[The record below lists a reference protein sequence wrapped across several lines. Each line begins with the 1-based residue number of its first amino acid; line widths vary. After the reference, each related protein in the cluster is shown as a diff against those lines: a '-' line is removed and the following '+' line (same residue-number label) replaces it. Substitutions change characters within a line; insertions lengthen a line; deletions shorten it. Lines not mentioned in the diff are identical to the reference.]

1 MRGLELHRPHAVV
14 LDPDRSGA
22 NFGVFTA
29 QPFERGW
36 GVTVGNALRRILLSS
51 IEGSAITA
59 VRLAGVD
66 HEYDSIP
73 GVMEDVTD
81 LILNMKRVPLRL
93 SGVETIDG
101 PAQDGESPGCSR
113 PRLSRAGPNWRSSI
127 LRSISRRS
135 PRRAPSTPSWS
146 SSAAGA
152 TSRPMSTTAKD
163 LGVGYIYLDAAFS
176 PVRKANFRIEPAR
189 VGQATDY
196 EKLVL
201 EVWTNGA
208 ITPAAAVSEA
218 AQLLADHLPIF
229 TTLEAGETAGTPA
242 QERRTPR
249 QTRSRTWISAVGS
262 TNMLRNAEIETR
274 PGPGIARRG
283 RAPGRLRTSARR
295 LLPRSRRR
303 SRRSDSRPRDAV
315 RPAAIARERS
325 HATHEIRTQAGAGV

>member
-1 MRGLELHRPHAVV
+1 MRGLELHRPPAVV

-93 SGVETIDG
+93 SGVEGLTAVIKTGKSGMLTAAAIEGGPELEIVDPAVYLATLSEEGAIDAELVIQRG
-101 PAQDGESPGCSR
+101 RGYV
-113 PRLSRAGPNWRSSI
+113 
-127 LRSISRRS
+127 
-135 PRRAPSTPSWS
+135 
-146 SSAAGA
+146 AADEHA
-152 TSRPMSTTAKD
+152 AKE

-229 TTLEAGETAGTPA
+229 TTLEAGEAAGLPA
-242 QERRTPR
+242 KSDGLLDNSIEDLDLGGR
-249 QTRSRTWISAVGS
+249 I
-262 TNMLRNAEIETR
+262 TNMLRNAGIETVR
-274 PGPGIARRG
+274 DLVSRG
-283 RAPGRLRTSARR
+283 EDELLGVSGFGKKALAEVKEKIEAMGLSLGMRFD
-295 LLPRSRRR
+295 LPR
-303 SRRSDSRPRDAV
+303 
-315 RPAAIARERS
+315 
-325 HATHEIRTQAGAGV
+325 

>member
-1 MRGLELHRPHAVV
+1 MRGLELHRPPAVV

-93 SGVETIDG
+93 SGVEGLTAVIKTGKSGMLTAAAIEGGPELEIVDPAVYLATLSEEGAIDAELVIQRG
-101 PAQDGESPGCSR
+101 RGYV
-113 PRLSRAGPNWRSSI
+113 
-127 LRSISRRS
+127 
-135 PRRAPSTPSWS
+135 
-146 SSAAGA
+146 AADEHA
-152 TSRPMSTTAKD
+152 AKE

-229 TTLEAGETAGTPA
+229 ATLEAGEAAGLPA
-242 QERRTPR
+242 KSDGLLDNSIEDLDLGGR
-249 QTRSRTWISAVGS
+249 I
-262 TNMLRNAEIETR
+262 TNMLRNAEIETVR
-274 PGPGIARRG
+274 DLVSRG
-283 RAPGRLRTSARR
+283 EDELLGVSGFGKKALAEVKEKIEAMGLSLGMRFD
-295 LLPRSRRR
+295 LPR
-303 SRRSDSRPRDAV
+303 
-315 RPAAIARERS
+315 
-325 HATHEIRTQAGAGV
+325 

>member
-1 MRGLELHRPHAVV
+1 MRGLELHRPPAVV

-51 IEGSAITA
+51 VEGSAITA

-93 SGVETIDG
+93 SVVEGLTAVIKTGKSGMLTAAAIEGGSELEIVDPAVYLATLSEEGAIDAELVIQRG
-101 PAQDGESPGCSR
+101 RGYV
-113 PRLSRAGPNWRSSI
+113 
-127 LRSISRRS
+127 
-135 PRRAPSTPSWS
+135 
-146 SSAAGA
+146 AADEHA
-152 TSRPMSTTAKD
+152 AKD

-208 ITPAAAVSEA
+208 ITPAGAVSEA

-229 TTLEAGETAGTPA
+229 TTLEAGEAAGLPA
-242 QERRTPR
+242 KSDGLLDNSIEDLDLGGR
-249 QTRSRTWISAVGS
+249 I
-262 TNMLRNAEIETR
+262 TNMLRNAEIETVR
-274 PGPGIARRG
+274 DLVSRG
-283 RAPGRLRTSARR
+283 EDELLGVSGFGKKALAEVKEKIEAMGLSLGMRFD
-295 LLPRSRRR
+295 LPR
-303 SRRSDSRPRDAV
+303 
-315 RPAAIARERS
+315 
-325 HATHEIRTQAGAGV
+325 

>member
-1 MRGLELHRPHAVV
+1 MRGLELHRPPAVV

-93 SGVETIDG
+93 SGVEGLTAVIKTGKSGMLTAAAIEGGPELEIVDPAVYLASLSDEGAIDAELVIQRG
-101 PAQDGESPGCSR
+101 RGYV
-113 PRLSRAGPNWRSSI
+113 
-127 LRSISRRS
+127 
-135 PRRAPSTPSWS
+135 
-146 SSAAGA
+146 AADEHA
-152 TSRPMSTTAKD
+152 AKD

-229 TTLEAGETAGTPA
+229 TTLEAGEVPGLPA
-242 QERRTPR
+242 KSDGLLDNSIEDLDLGGR
-249 QTRSRTWISAVGS
+249 I
-262 TNMLRNAEIETR
+262 TNMLRNAGIETVR
-274 PGPGIARRG
+274 DLVSRG
-283 RAPGRLRTSARR
+283 EDELLGVSGFGKKALAEVKEKIEAMGLSLGMRFD
-295 LLPRSRRR
+295 LPR
-303 SRRSDSRPRDAV
+303 
-315 RPAAIARERS
+315 
-325 HATHEIRTQAGAGV
+325 

>member
-1 MRGLELHRPHAVV
+1 MRGLELHRPPAVV

-93 SGVETIDG
+93 SGVEGLTAVIKTGKSGMLTAAAIEGGPELEIVDPAVYLATLSEEGAIDAELVIQRG
-101 PAQDGESPGCSR
+101 RGYV
-113 PRLSRAGPNWRSSI
+113 
-127 LRSISRRS
+127 
-135 PRRAPSTPSWS
+135 
-146 SSAAGA
+146 AADEHA
-152 TSRPMSTTAKD
+152 AKE

-229 TTLEAGETAGTPA
+229 TTLEAGETAGLPA
-242 QERRTPR
+242 KSDGLLDNSIEDLDLGGR
-249 QTRSRTWISAVGS
+249 I
-262 TNMLRNAEIETR
+262 TNMLRNAGIETVR
-274 PGPGIARRG
+274 DLVSRG
-283 RAPGRLRTSARR
+283 EDELLGVSGFGKKALAEVKEKIEAMGLSLGMRFD
-295 LLPRSRRR
+295 LPR
-303 SRRSDSRPRDAV
+303 
-315 RPAAIARERS
+315 
-325 HATHEIRTQAGAGV
+325 

>member
-1 MRGLELHRPHAVV
+1 MRGLELHRPPAVV

-93 SGVETIDG
+93 SGVEGLTAVIKTGKPGMLTAAAIEGGSELEIVDPAVYLATLSEEGAIDAELVIQRG
-101 PAQDGESPGCSR
+101 RGYV
-113 PRLSRAGPNWRSSI
+113 
-127 LRSISRRS
+127 
-135 PRRAPSTPSWS
+135 
-146 SSAAGA
+146 AADEHA
-152 TSRPMSTTAKD
+152 AKD

-229 TTLEAGETAGTPA
+229 TTLEAGEAAGLPA
-242 QERRTPR
+242 KSDGLLDNSIEDLDLGGR
-249 QTRSRTWISAVGS
+249 I
-262 TNMLRNAEIETR
+262 TNMLRNAEIETVR
-274 PGPGIARRG
+274 DLVSRG
-283 RAPGRLRTSARR
+283 EDELLGVSGFGKKALAEVKEKIEAMGLSLGMRFD
-295 LLPRSRRR
+295 LPR
-303 SRRSDSRPRDAV
+303 
-315 RPAAIARERS
+315 
-325 HATHEIRTQAGAGV
+325 